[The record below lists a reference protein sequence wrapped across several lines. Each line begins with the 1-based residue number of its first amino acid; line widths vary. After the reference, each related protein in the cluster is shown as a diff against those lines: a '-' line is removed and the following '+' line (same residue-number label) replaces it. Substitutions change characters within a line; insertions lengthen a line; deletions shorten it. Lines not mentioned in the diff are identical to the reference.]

1 MKKDKIIYRITT
13 GIIIA
18 VMVYSIFSFT
28 LFDHAIYP
36 EGAFQHLH
44 LPGYFQTELTIAKIL
59 GVLALLI
66 PAIPLKI
73 KEFAYFGFAI
83 TLVSAIIAHSSVGD
97 KWYNIA
103 DPLGFLILLIISYI
117 YFLRIGK
124 ARQTHGRQLQGT
136 RPYSPVGPL
145 R

>member
-1 MKKDKIIYRITT
+1 MKKDRIIYRITT
-13 GIIIA
+13 GIIIF

-44 LPGYFQTELTIAKIL
+44 LPGYFQVELTIAKIL

-66 PAIPLKI
+66 PAIPFKI

-83 TLVSAIIAHSSVGD
+83 TLVSAIIAHSSIGD

-103 DPLGFLILLIISYI
+103 DPLGFLIVLIISYL
-117 YFLRIGK
+117 YFIRIK
-124 ARQTHGRQLQGT
+124 TPHQTPAQPRQENQPYYPAKRLQ
-136 RPYSPVGPL
+136 
-145 R
+145 

>member
-1 MKKDKIIYRITT
+1 MKKDRIIYWITT
-13 GIIIA
+13 GIVA
-18 VMVYSIFSFT
+18 FVMLYSIFSFT

-59 GVLALLI
+59 GLLALVI
-66 PAIPLKI
+66 PAIPFKI

-97 KWYNIA
+97 KWYNIV
-103 DPLGFLILLIISYI
+103 DPLGFLIVLIISYI
-117 YFLRIGK
+117 YFLRITSLRRTPGQQH
-124 ARQTHGRQLQGT
+124 RETQ
-136 RPYSPVGPL
+136 PYSPAARL

>member
-1 MKKDKIIYRITT
+1 MKKDRRIYWITT
-13 GIIIA
+13 GIVA
-18 VMVYSIFSFT
+18 FVMLYSVFSFT

-44 LPGYFQTELTIAKIL
+44 LPGYFQAELTIAKTL
-59 GVLALLI
+59 GLFALLI
-66 PAIPLKI
+66 PAIPFKI

-103 DPLGFLILLIISYI
+103 DPLGFLVVLIISYI
-117 YFLRIGK
+117 YFLRIRTL
-124 ARQTHGRQLQGT
+124 RQTPGRQPQENL
-136 RPYSPVGPL
+136 PYYPAKHVQ
-145 R
+145 